1 VEETATM
8 EHLHQPHAYTWRQ
21 RRTRGFT
28 LIEIIASLAIVAIL
42 AAIAGIGLVQITEG
56 FVLSRTG
63 AEMAQKAQLAMAR
76 MQKEFDHITDVSAG
90 SNLSIR
96 FDSFHADEAFDTIRS
111 FTISWNGTAGD
122 DLMLTCH
129 DCSGGNQ
136 TEVLVDKVAAFEI
149 NYIYYDAGGNLAVA
163 TSRTPAWT
171 AALADPTRQT
181 ALRVQLQVQGTQ
193 YDQLS
198 STIFL
203 GKYD

>member
-1 VEETATM
+1 MRHM
-8 EHLHQPHAYTWRQ
+8 EHADPYLRLQGCQ
-21 RRTRGFT
+21 GGFT
-28 LIEIIASLAIVAIL
+28 LIEMIASLAIVAIL

-76 MQKEFDHITDVSAG
+76 IEKEFDHITDVSAG
-90 SNLSIR
+90 SSLSIR

-129 DCSGGNQ
+129 DCSGGNP
-136 TEVLVDKVAAFEI
+136 TEILVDKVAAFEI

-163 TSRTPAWT
+163 TSRTPAWS

-181 ALRVQLQVQGTQ
+181 ALQVKLQVQGTQ

>member
-1 VEETATM
+1 MILLNRVDAHT
-8 EHLHQPHAYTWRQ
+8 QD
-21 RRTRGFT
+21 GFT
-28 LIEIIASLAIVAIL
+28 LIEMIASLAIVAIL

-63 AEMAQKAQLAMAR
+63 AEMAQKAQSAMAR
-76 MQKEFDHITDVSAG
+76 MTKEFDHITDVSAG
-90 SNLSIR
+90 SSLSIR
-96 FDSFHADEAFDTIRS
+96 FESFHADEAIDTIRS

-122 DLMLTCH
+122 DLILTCH
-129 DCSGGNQ
+129 DCPGGNPAA
-136 TEVLVDKVAAFEI
+136 VLVDKVAAFDV

-163 TSRTPAWT
+163 TSLTPAWA
-171 AALADPTRQT
+171 AALADPARQA

-198 STIFL
+198 STIYL